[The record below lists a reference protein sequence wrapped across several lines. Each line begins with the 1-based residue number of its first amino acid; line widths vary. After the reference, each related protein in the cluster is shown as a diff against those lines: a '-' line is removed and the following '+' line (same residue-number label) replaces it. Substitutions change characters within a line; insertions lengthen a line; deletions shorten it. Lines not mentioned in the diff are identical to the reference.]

1 METARS
7 SLSFHLL
14 STPAVILWAHFQHP
28 KSEHFSDSGSVHVCV
43 KLTITIFEVH
53 NHIVLEG
60 TKKKKTRE
68 KVFHRSV
75 KEQNSRVHS
84 YHVLFVFSLKRNH
97 ILAVLFLC
105 SGDPVV
111 D

>member
-60 TKKKKTRE
+60 TPKKNDKGKSKSSTDRSKSKIVE
-68 KVFHRSV
+68 FFHIMFC
-75 KEQNSRVHS
+75 
-84 YHVLFVFSLKRNH
+84 L
-97 ILAVLFLC
+97 
-105 SGDPVV
+105 
-111 D
+111 